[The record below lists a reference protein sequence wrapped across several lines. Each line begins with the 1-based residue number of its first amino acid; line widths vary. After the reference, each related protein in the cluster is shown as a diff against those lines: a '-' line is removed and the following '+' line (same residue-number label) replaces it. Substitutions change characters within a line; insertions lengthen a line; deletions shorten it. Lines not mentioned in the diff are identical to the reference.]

1 MASGTEI
8 EVLKAIRDEGGETTV
23 GAVAHRMG
31 SGWGL
36 DYLRLLCNSLGRAD
50 YIDVLKS
57 GRMRITTKGEKTVG
71 SK

>member
-8 EVLKAIRDEGGETTV
+8 EVLRAIKDEGGETTV
-23 GAVAHRMG
+23 GAVAHRIG

-36 DYLRLLCNSLGRAD
+36 DYIRLLCSSLGRAD

-57 GRMRITTKGEKTVG
+57 GKLRITTKGEKTIE

>member
-8 EVLKAIRDEGGETTV
+8 EVLKAIKDEGGETTV
-23 GAVAHRMG
+23 GAVAHRIG
-31 SGWGL
+31 SGWGM
-36 DYLRLLCNSLGRAD
+36 DYIHLLCSSLGRAD

-57 GRMRITTKGEKTVG
+57 GKLRITTKGEKTVE

>member
-8 EVLKAIRDEGGETTV
+8 EVLRAIKDEGGETTV
-23 GAVAHRMG
+23 GAVAHRIG

-36 DYLRLLCNSLGRAD
+36 DYIRLLCNSLGRAD

-57 GRMRITTKGEKTVG
+57 GKLRITTKGEKTIE

>member
-8 EVLKAIRDEGGETTV
+8 EVLKAIKDEGGETTV
-23 GAVAHRMG
+23 GAVAHKIS
-31 SGWGL
+31 SGWGM
-36 DYLRLLCNSLGRAD
+36 DYIRLLCNSLGRAD

-57 GRMRITTKGEKTVG
+57 GKLRITTKGEKTIG